1 MTISYSQRDVE
12 WADDQLGSS
21 PDLTVGQAGCL
32 ISSVASTL
40 SDLTDRVIAPGELN
54 QWLKKNGGFTGG
66 GLFVWDSI
74 TSLGLR
80 RAETISC
87 ATQPAPI
94 KRLAEALASGAG
106 VVVQVDAKPGGAPD
120 QHWVRLLAVDDK
132 DGQIMDPW
140 QLAGK
145 ELIALSRYFASG
157 WTPAR
162 AIFMAVVYSPVAA
175 AGRGL
180 RDEPRQLEQ
189 AQPEDAEH
197 QPALCIRPKAHGAV
211 GSSASRQK
219 RTGSRKRAKSKTPPP
234 QGETP

>member
-12 WADDQLGSS
+12 WADDRLGNS

-32 ISSVASTL
+32 ITSMASAL
-40 SDLTDRVIAPGELN
+40 SDLTGRVIAPGELN
-54 QWLKKNGGFTGG
+54 QWLKQNGGFTGG
-66 GLFVWDSI
+66 GLFVWDSVA
-74 TSLGLR
+74 SLGLR

-87 ATQPAPI
+87 AKQPAPV

-106 VVVQVDAKPGGAPD
+106 VIVEVDAKPDGALD
-120 QHWVRLLAVDDK
+120 QHWVRLLAVDDN

-145 ELIALSRYFASG
+145 ELIALSHYFASG

-162 AIFMAVVYSPVAA
+162 AIFMAVVYRPVE

-180 RDEPRQLEQ
+180 HDEPQSFEQ
-189 AQPEDAEH
+189 TQPEDDGH
-197 QPALCIRPKAHGAV
+197 QPALCIRLQEQGAS
-211 GSSASRQK
+211 GSSASKRK
-219 RTGSRKRAKSKTPPP
+219 RTGSRKRSKSKTPLS
-234 QGETP
+234 

>member
-12 WADDQLGSS
+12 WADDRLGTS

-32 ISSVASTL
+32 ISSVASAL
-40 SDLTDRVIAPGELN
+40 SDLTERLIAPGELN
-54 QWLKKNGGFTGG
+54 QWLKQNGGFTGG

-74 TSLGLR
+74 TPLGLR

-106 VVVQVDAKPGGAPD
+106 VVVQVDAKPGGASD
-120 QHWVRLLAVDDK
+120 EHWVRLLAVDDK

-180 RDEPRQLEQ
+180 RDEPQQLAQ

-197 QPALCIRPKAHGAV
+197 QPALCVRPKAHGA
-211 GSSASRQK
+211 GRPSAS
-219 RTGSRKRAKSKTPPP
+219 GRKRAGPRRRVKPKPSPQKGTP
-234 QGETP
+234 